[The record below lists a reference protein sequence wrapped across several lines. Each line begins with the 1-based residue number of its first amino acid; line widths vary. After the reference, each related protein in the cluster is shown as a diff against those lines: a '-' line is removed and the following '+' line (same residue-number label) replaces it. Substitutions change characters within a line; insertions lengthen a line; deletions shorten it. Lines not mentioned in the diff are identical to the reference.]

1 MSRKKS
7 KKAIKKVVSSGVRRV
22 PSAFDDDVFT
32 EPERKGSFFRPLLRF
47 DFREHCP
54 SGSESEFVDIDPF
67 SDAAPEV
74 RKGIIPAAAAEPSV
88 AAPEAVISQP
98 ADPVGEASAEFV
110 KELELTIHKDEDPIA
125 NVPLVEVRESVPEGQ
140 DPSPS
145 VTAFNKRFGTSHR
158 GELLSVGCEVTKNRD
173 GTPRILML
181 WESPALIDE
190 TGEEGSDES
199 LETLEGIACGSRRG
213 ADSSQ
218 KKASASVG
226 KSSSSSGKK
235 VVIKNFSRQ
244 GSSLFSITLDSHHFT
259 ISCL

>member
-1 MSRKKS
+1 MSHKIS
-7 KKAIKKVVSSGVRRV
+7 KKAVEKVISSGVWRV
-22 PSAFDDDVFT
+22 PSVFDDDIFT
-32 EPERKGSFFRPLLRF
+32 EPERKGSFFWLLLRF

-54 SGSESEFVDIDPF
+54 SGSESEFVDIDSF
-67 SDAAPEV
+67 SDATPEV
-74 RKGIIPAAAAEPSV
+74 RKEIIPDAAAGPSV
-88 AAPEAVISQP
+88 AAPEAVISQH
-98 ADPVGEASAEFV
+98 ADPVGEEYAEFIR
-110 KELELTIHKDEDPIA
+110 ELELTIHRDEDSVA
-125 NVPLVEVRESVPEGQ
+125 NVSLVEVRESVPEGQ

-145 VTAFNKRFGTSHR
+145 VASFNNSFGTSHC

-173 GTPRILML
+173 GTLRILML

-190 TGEEGSDES
+190 TGEEGSDDS
-199 LETLEGIACGSRRG
+199 LEGIACGSRRA

-218 KKASASVG
+218 KKAFASVG

-235 VVIKNFSRQ
+235 VVMKNYSRQ